1 MDFCLLALSTNFYR
15 VRTLFHLRRP
25 IGLLLLVLVMGI
37 WYNAAFN
44 RHAHRLADGRLI
56 WHAHP
61 YCKDNPNS
69 PIQSH
74 PHTES
79 EFFTLDALSHPVF
92 LSVLF
97 VFAGVIRVG
106 VAEKATF
113 IFWTKWLPSR
123 IHYGLSLRSP
133 PTFFA

>member
-1 MDFCLLALSTNFYR
+1 MDFCLLALYTNFYR

-25 IGLLLLVLVMGI
+25 IGVLLLVLVMGI
-37 WYNAAFN
+37 WYNAVFN

-79 EFFTLDALSHPVF
+79 EFFTLDVLSHPVF
-92 LSVLF
+92 LAVLF
-97 VFAGVIRVG
+97 AFACMPRAGVT
-106 VAEKATF
+106 EKVTF
-113 IFWTKWLPSR
+113 VYWARRFPSR
-123 IHYGLSLRSP
+123 SRYGLSLRSP
-133 PTFFA
+133 PPFFA